1 MTVTLSPMTPNTLF
15 RSTPEAQG
23 VSSTAISI
31 FIDAAA
37 AQGLELHSLMLVRH
51 GAVVVEGWWHPY
63 RADAVHLLYSLS
75 KSFAA
80 TAIGFA
86 VTEGRLSVDDPVG
99 KFFSEVTYKHLQKM
113 TVRHL
118 LNMASGHLEDTFERI
133 AEQGDDW
140 VRNFLAL
147 PPEREPGTVFAY
159 NQGATLT
166 LAAILQRVT
175 GEGLLDYLRPRLL
188 DPLGVTEARWLRTLT
203 GLEQGFSG
211 LHLTTEAVARFG
223 QLYLQRGQWGGQQLI
238 PAAWVDE
245 ATRWLTLPSA
255 EARPLDWSQ
264 GYGFQFWRCRHGA
277 YRGDGAFGQFCV
289 VMPEQNAVLALT
301 GAVGDMQAVLAAVWA
316 HLLPAMGDVLSEDE
330 AAHGALTEKLGH
342 LHLPALQGER
352 TSATE
357 PRVLAKTYRFRSA
370 GAGAPAPF
378 ELSLSRTGESWV
390 FGIKDAFGEHAIRCG
405 YGTWEASET
414 VFSGSLL
421 PTSGVGHPDPA
432 PVWASGA
439 WTAAD
444 TFTLKV
450 QCLETPHALTL
461 SCRFNGPTLTL
472 SRHWNV
478 QFGPV
483 VLPLLEGA
491 LQD

>member
-1 MTVTLSPMTPNTLF
+1 MTSSTLA

-23 VSSTAISI
+23 VSSSAISN
-31 FIDAAA
+31 FLGAAA

-51 GAVVVEGWWHPY
+51 GSVVAEGWWHPY

-75 KSFAA
+75 KSFTA
-80 TAIGFA
+80 TAVGLA
-86 VTEGRLSVDDPVG
+86 VAEERLSVNDSLS
-99 KFFSEVTYKHLQKM
+99 KFFPEVTYEHLQKM

-118 LNMASGHLEDTFERI
+118 LNMASGHLEDTFEQI

-140 VRNFLAL
+140 VQNFLAL

-159 NQGATLT
+159 NQGATIT

-188 DPLGVTEARWLRTLT
+188 DPLGIAKAHWLRTPT

-223 QLYLQRGQWGGQQLI
+223 QLYLQRGRWGERQLV

-255 EARPLDWSQ
+255 EARPIDWSQ
-264 GYGFQFWRCRHGA
+264 GYGFQFWRCRHRA

-289 VMPEQNAVLALT
+289 VMPEQDAVLVLT
-301 GAVGDMQAVLAAVWA
+301 GAVSDMQAVIDAVWSY
-316 HLLPAMGDVLSEDE
+316 LLPAMGDALPEHGT
-330 AAHGALTEKLGH
+330 AHDALREKLEQ

-357 PRVLAKTYRFRSA
+357 PRILAKTYHSSA
-370 GAGAPAPF
+370 SDDATGTF
-378 ELSLSRTGESWV
+378 ELMLDRTDEGWS
-390 FGIKDAFGEHAIRCG
+390 FGLKDTFGEHTIRCG
-405 YGTWEASET
+405 YGAWEVSET
-414 VFSGSLL
+414 VFFRFCATDFRGWPPGFCASPGKRSLDY
-421 PTSGVGHPDPA
+421 S
-432 PVWASGA
+432 
-439 WTAAD
+439 
-444 TFTLKV
+444 
-450 QCLETPHALTL
+450 
-461 SCRFNGPTLTL
+461 
-472 SRHWNV
+472 
-478 QFGPV
+478 
-483 VLPLLEGA
+483 
-491 LQD
+491 